1 MYKHIKK
8 ILAGVLTAAM
18 ITPLTIV
25 PPAALNAQAYEL
37 LKETSF
43 DKKLLP
49 WQAVSQNGAYQTW
62 DIEDG
67 AAHMTIYYPYGEYQ
81 AQSELQFRYDGLN
94 FQKGHQYK
102 VSFKVRSAREGME
115 LVSYI
120 GHLDGPIDD
129 VKYYF
134 ALDGRTND
142 MQMGP
147 NMGGM
152 WGDPAVL
159 NGKDQEFSGIFTPT
173 EDLKGVSW
181 AFFYAYDYEGHGG
194 NALNMDE
201 LWFDDMSIEDL
212 TQKEAPYVPSGDVNG
227 DGEFD
232 IADIVSTH
240 RWLLGKPDSELSDWE
255 AADFTQDGK
264 VNVFDLCL
272 MKETYVEKVT
282 SDYVEPDFRR
292 NVGPRAYP
300 IKDVINIYQG
310 PSESYPVVARIYDG
324 LGVEEL
330 GVMEDNNENNW
341 FFTEYNGVFGW
352 VRAVDEEGNSNFE
365 FELVAKKPVIYLYP
379 EEETDVHV
387 ELELTQG
394 DLATTYPRYNGG
406 WDVTASPDG
415 TLLNKA
421 DGTHHKYLFWDAT
434 NVSTLF
440 DMSKGFCV
448 AGEDT
453 EAFLKEKLTY
463 MGLTEDEMNEFIVY
477 WLPIMEHNPYNFIAF
492 QGDKYTSS
500 AKLNITPEP
509 DSLLR
514 VFMTYAPLD
523 APVDAEP
530 QQLETFE
537 RKGFTAVEWGGSEL
551 DYYGK

>member
-1 MYKHIKK
+1 MKK
-8 ILAGVLTAAM
+8 LLTSIIAGVLSAAM
-18 ITPLTIV
+18 IAPLTAA
-25 PPAALNAQAYEL
+25 PPAPLTAQAYEL

-43 DKKLLP
+43 NKKLLP
-49 WQAVSQNGAYQTW
+49 WQALSLNGAYQTW

-67 AAHMTIYYPYGEYQ
+67 AAHMTIYRPYGEYQ
-81 AQSELQFRYDGLN
+81 AHTELQFRYDGLS
-94 FQKGHQYK
+94 FRKGHQYK
-102 VSFKVRSAREGME
+102 VSFKVRSARNGME

-120 GHLDGPIDD
+120 GHLDD

-134 ALDGRTND
+134 ALDGRTGD

-147 NMGGM
+147 DMGGM

-159 NGKDQEFSGIFTPT
+159 NGKEQEFSGIFTPT
-173 EDLKGVSW
+173 EDLNGVSW
-181 AFFYAYDYEGHGG
+181 AFYYGYDYEGHGG
-194 NALNMDE
+194 NAVNMDE

-212 TQKEAPYVPSGDVNG
+212 TQKEAPYVPSGNVNG
-227 DGEFD
+227 DEDFD

-240 RWLLGKPDSELSDWE
+240 RWLLGKPDSELADWE
-255 AADFTQDGK
+255 AADYTQDGK

-272 MKETYVEKVT
+272 MKEAYVEKVT

-292 NVGPRAYP
+292 NTGPTGYSLRDG
-300 IKDVINIYQG
+300 IEMYQG
-310 PSESYPVVARIYDG
+310 PDESYPVVARIPEG
-324 LGVEEL
+324 LGIMEL
-330 GVMEDNNENNW
+330 GTMDDNNEGNW

-352 VRAVDEEGNSNFE
+352 VRAIDEEGNINFE
-365 FELVAKKPVIYLYP
+365 FSQMAAKPVIYLYP

-421 DGTHHKYLFWDAT
+421 DGTHHKYLFWDAA

-463 MGLTEDEMNEFIVY
+463 MGLTEEEMNEFIVY
-477 WLPIMEHNPYNFIAF
+477 WLPLMEHNPYNLISF
-492 QGDKYTSS
+492 QGKRYTDF
-500 AKLNITPEP
+500 AKLSITPEP

-514 VFMTYAPLD
+514 VFMVYKPLD
-523 APVDAEP
+523 FPVNVEP

-537 RKGFTAVEWGGSEL
+537 RKGFTAVEWGGSEM
-551 DYYGK
+551 K